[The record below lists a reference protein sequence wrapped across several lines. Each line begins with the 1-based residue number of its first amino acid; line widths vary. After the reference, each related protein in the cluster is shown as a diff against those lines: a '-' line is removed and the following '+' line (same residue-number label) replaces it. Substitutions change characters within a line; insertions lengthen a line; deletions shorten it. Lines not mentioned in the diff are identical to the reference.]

1 MKRVTWTIELDE
13 DTVEAAAVVAL
24 AIMRDQESA
33 ATVFDVTDESGKTVR
48 VDLRE
53 TGGLTTPLL
62 KCDNCGRRFAG
73 AGELER
79 VFPDIPGLIGR
90 LDSGGTVPEGECP
103 LCGALVYREQGRVR
117 VGILLDGGLVKA
129 VFTDRGG
136 VDAAV
141 LDTEAMES
149 DGGATLTVRALGE
162 TFEGVPQRQ
171 VPEIDAGFVCRLFG
185 AVTRTGSQN
194 RKEGTA

>member
-1 MKRVTWTIELDE
+1 MKRVTWTIDLDE
-13 DTVEAAAVVAL
+13 DTAEAAATVAL

-48 VDLRE
+48 MDLRRDHKPVAN
-53 TGGLTTPLL
+53 LR
-62 KCDNCGRRFAG
+62 CDNCGRCFAG
-73 AGELER
+73 TGELER

-149 DGGATLTVRALGE
+149 DDEATLTVRALGE

-185 AVTRTGSQN
+185 AVTHTGSQN

>member
-1 MKRVTWTIELDE
+1 MKRVTWTIDLDE
-13 DTVEAAAVVAL
+13 DTAEAAATVAL

-48 VDLRE
+48 MDLRRDHKPA
-53 TGGLTTPLL
+53 GNLR
-62 KCDNCGRRFAG
+62 CDNCGRRFAG
-73 AGELER
+73 TGELER

-149 DGGATLTVRALGE
+149 DDEATLTVRALGE

>member
-24 AIMRDQESA
+24 AIMRDQEST
-33 ATVFDVTDESGKTVR
+33 ATVFDVTDEKGKTVS
-48 VDLRE
+48 VDLRRAVK
-53 TGGLTTPLL
+53 LTPLL
-62 KCDNCGRRFAG
+62 RCDGCGRRFSG
-73 AGELER
+73 TEDLER
-79 VFPDIPGLIGR
+79 VFPDIPDLLQR
-90 LDSGGTVPEGECP
+90 LDAGGTVPSGECP

-129 VFTDRGG
+129 VFADAGG

-141 LDTEAMES
+141 LDTEVMES
-149 DGGATLTVRALGE
+149 EDEATLTVRALGE

-171 VPEIDAGFVCRLFG
+171 VPEIDAGFVCRLFE
-185 AVTRTGSQN
+185 AVKHTESQN

>member
-1 MKRVTWTIELDE
+1 MKRVTWTIDLDE
-13 DTVEAAAVVAL
+13 DTVEAAATVAL
-24 AIMRDQESA
+24 AIMRDP
-33 ATVFDVTDESGKTVR
+33 ATATAFDVTDEWGRTVR
-48 VDLRE
+48 VDLMRDHKPAAN
-53 TGGLTTPLL
+53 LR
-62 KCDNCGRRFAG
+62 CDNCGRRFAG

-103 LCGALVYREQGRVR
+103 LCGALVYRYQGRVR

-141 LDTEAMES
+141 LDTEVMES
-149 DGGATLTVRALGE
+149 DDGATLTVRALGE
-162 TFEGVPQRQ
+162 TFEGVPQR
-171 VPEIDAGFVCRLFG
+171 
-185 AVTRTGSQN
+185 
-194 RKEGTA
+194 

>member
-1 MKRVTWTIELDE
+1 MKRVTWTIDLDE
-13 DTVEAAAVVAL
+13 DTVEAAATVAL
-24 AIMRDQESA
+24 AIMRDP
-33 ATVFDVTDESGKTVR
+33 ATATAFDVTDESGRTVR
-48 VDLRE
+48 VDLMRDHKPAAN
-53 TGGLTTPLL
+53 LR
-62 KCDNCGRRFAG
+62 CDNCGRRFAG

-141 LDTEAMES
+141 LDTEVMES
-149 DGGATLTVRALGE
+149 DDGATLTVRALGE

-171 VPEIDAGFVCRLFG
+171 APEIDAGFVCRLFG

>member
-1 MKRVTWTIELDE
+1 MKRVTWTIDLDE
-13 DTVEAAAVVAL
+13 DTAEAAATVAL

-48 VDLRE
+48 VDLMRDHE
-53 TGGLTTPLL
+53 PAGNLR
-62 KCDNCGRRFAG
+62 CDNCGRRFAG

-141 LDTEAMES
+141 LDTEVMES
-149 DGGATLTVRALGE
+149 DDEATLTVRALGE

-185 AVTRTGSQN
+185 AVTRTESQN